1 MNALVLGRD
10 AIASLLPMHE
20 CLPLMEGALRSLARG
35 EVLQPL
41 RQVLRPPGALG
52 ALASMPAALS
62 APNILGVKALSI
74 FPGNHD
80 AGIDSHQGAVLLFD
94 ATDGRLLSI
103 QDAGA
108 ITAVRTAAV
117 SAVATRA
124 LAREEAGDL
133 AIVGAGVQAAAHLEA
148 MLLVRRIRRVR
159 VWSRNAG
166 HTAEFAQ
173 RTSVEKGVLVEVA
186 RTAREAVDGAD
197 LICTCTAAREPVV
210 LGPWLARGAHVNAV
224 GSSTPG
230 ARELD
235 ADAISRGRLFVDSR
249 ASALAEAGDFL
260 RARDEGAVGDG
271 HIAAELG
278 EVLIGAAAGRQGP
291 AEITVFKS
299 VGLAV
304 EDVAAAW
311 HVYDKA
317 VRSGAGLRLAL
328 SS

>member
-1 MNALVLGRD
+1 LNALILGRD
-10 AIASLLPMHE
+10 AVASLLPMEE

-35 EVLQPL
+35 EALQPL
-41 RQVLRPPGALG
+41 RQVLRPPGASG

-62 APNILGVKALSI
+62 NPRVWGVKALSI
-74 FPGNHD
+74 FPGNHG
-80 AGIDSHQGAVLLFD
+80 AGIASHQGVVLLFD
-94 ATDGRLLSI
+94 GTDGRLLSI

-124 LAREEAGDL
+124 LARQDAGDL
-133 AIVGAGVQAAAHLEA
+133 AVLGAGVQAAAHLEA
-148 MLLVRRIRRVR
+148 MRLVRRIRRVR

-166 HTAEFAQ
+166 HAAELAQ
-173 RTSVEKGVLVEVA
+173 RMSDEKGVAIEVA

-197 LICTCTAAREPVV
+197 LICTCTAAQEPII
-210 LGPWLARGAHVNAV
+210 LGPWLAQGAHVNLV

-230 ARELD
+230 ASELD
-235 ADAISRGRLFVDSR
+235 ASGIARGRLFVDSR
-249 ASALAEAGDFL
+249 TSALAEAGDFL
-260 RARDEGAVGDG
+260 RARDEGAVTDG

-278 EVLIGAAAGRQGP
+278 EVLIGAAEGRRSS
-291 AEITVFKS
+291 AEITLFKS

-311 HVYDKA
+311 HAYEKA
-317 VRSGAGLRLAL
+317 TGAP
-328 SS
+328 

>member
-1 MNALVLGRD
+1 VNALILGRD
-10 AIASLLPMHE
+10 AVASLLPMDE

-35 EVLQPL
+35 EALQPL
-41 RQVLRPPGALG
+41 RQVLRPPGASG

-62 APNILGVKALSI
+62 NPRVWGVKALSI
-74 FPGNHD
+74 FPGNHG
-80 AGIDSHQGAVLLFD
+80 AVASHQGAVLLFD

-124 LAREEAGDL
+124 LAREDAGDL
-133 AIVGAGVQAAAHLEA
+133 AILGAGVQAAAHLEA
-148 MLLVRRIRRVR
+148 MRLVRRIRRVR
-159 VWSRNAG
+159 VWGRNAG
-166 HTAEFAQ
+166 HAAELAQ
-173 RTSVEKGVLVEVA
+173 RMSDEKGVAIEVA

-197 LICTCTAAREPVV
+197 LICTCTAAQEPIIF
-210 LGPWLARGAHVNAV
+210 GPWLAQGAHVNLV

-235 ADAISRGRLFVDSR
+235 ASGIARGRLFVDSR
-249 ASALAEAGDFL
+249 TSALAEAGDFL
-260 RARDEGAVGDG
+260 RARDEGAVTDG

-278 EVLIGAAAGRQGP
+278 EVLIGAAEGRRSS
-291 AEITVFKS
+291 AEITLFKS

-311 HVYDKA
+311 HAYQKSTA
-317 VRSGAGLRLAL
+317 SP
-328 SS
+328 